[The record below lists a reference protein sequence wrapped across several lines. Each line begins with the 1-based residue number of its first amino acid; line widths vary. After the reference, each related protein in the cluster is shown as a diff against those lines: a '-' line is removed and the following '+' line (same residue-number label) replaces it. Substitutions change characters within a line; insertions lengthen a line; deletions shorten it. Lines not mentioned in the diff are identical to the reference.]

1 MSKSVKFVATA
12 AVVCLAGTCLAAPA
26 FAVEVGAGSSIASA
40 AAEAAENAAAGDK
53 AADTAAADK
62 AADTATTDASTEK
75 GAAAAD
81 ASADKDAAAD
91 EAKDT
96 KVTLGGISYTAPAGY
111 TAVTESDEGATYI
124 NADQT
129 AAVVIYDLSYVETP
143 DDSSAV
149 DYYKS
154 ITEASVAD
162 YPDATVED
170 LGTENISGV
179 QCQGFGIVI
188 TQDDSTYKMV
198 QLYIPAQETGF
209 TLVQLGYDTDS
220 TSDADVTALTDF
232 LGSIELASAATDSS
246 TGITTPGGAI
256 NFTLPAGL
264 TEYAEGMWADEDGDI
279 LIQQADEVMFGASQ
293 LTDSDYEE
301 VFAQLDPTSESGAT
315 GQQISSGTVKGVD
328 TEVRYASYSAT
339 VDGETVYYVVMMA
352 PAADD
357 SLTVVMAACTEKG
370 SQEYG
375 AALTEMMKT
384 FDQA

>member
-26 FAVEVGAGSSIASA
+26 LAVEVGAGSSIASA

-53 AADTAAADK
+53 AADTAAADE
-62 AADTATTDASTEK
+62 AGTADKTSDASAEK
-75 GAAAAD
+75 DAAD
-81 ASADKDAAAD
+81 ASTDKDAATD
-91 EAKDT
+91 EAKDA

-129 AAVVIYDLSYVETP
+129 AAVVIYDLSYAETP

-170 LGTENISGV
+170 LGTENISGI

-232 LGSIELASAATDSS
+232 LSSIELASAATGDSS
-246 TGITTPGGAI
+246 AGITTTGGAI

-264 TEYAEGMWADEDGDI
+264 TEYAEGMWADEAGDI
-279 LIQQADEVMFGASQ
+279 LIQQADEVMFGVSQ

-301 VFAQLDPTSESGAT
+301 VFAQLDPTNESGAT